1 MQPLREEPVT
11 HSTFTL
17 RRRATLASGI
27 VAIVATMVAA
37 VSCADPSPPGASDS
51 SRSPGPS
58 PEGAI
63 GCLGRIEPGDGVV
76 RIAAPS
82 TIGPPIVGRLLVRE
96 GEAVRTGQ
104 ALAELDTKGRL
115 EAAQRQAEARIVVAR
130 KRLAQVQSGAK
141 GSEIAAQQA
150 DIERLQVELANAVQ
164 EHKRHASLGDNVT
177 ASRLDALRMQVDSL
191 SQALNAARQRLV
203 SLTEIRPVDVDVASA
218 ELDEAVRSEA
228 SARADVETSVIRS
241 PIDGRVIKIH
251 TKPGEQVRDQGVME
265 LAPTEPMYVVAEV
278 AESDIARVRV
288 GQRAKA
294 VADALPASVEG
305 TVERISLKVLQN
317 QLMPVDPARFSDARV
332 VDVWIKIDDGRLVAD
347 LIHMRVDVVIQ
358 P

>member
-1 MQPLREEPVT
+1 MRRRGWWGNQRLSDEGPRGIDAGQQPLRDGGAQAVGGAP
-11 HSTFTL
+11 FL
-17 RRRATLASGI
+17 RYG
-27 VAIVATMVAA
+27 
-37 VSCADPSPPGASDS
+37 
-51 SRSPGPS
+51 
-58 PEGAI
+58 
-63 GCLGRIEPGDGVV
+63 
-76 RIAAPS
+76 
-82 TIGPPIVGRLLVRE
+82 
-96 GEAVRTGQ
+96 GEV
-104 ALAELDTKGRL
+104 
-115 EAAQRQAEARIVVAR
+115 
-130 KRLAQVQSGAK
+130 
-141 GSEIAAQQA
+141 
-150 DIERLQVELANAVQ
+150 
-164 EHKRHASLGDNVT
+164 
-177 ASRLDALRMQVDSL
+177 RLDALRMQVDSL